1 MDRRTKIVAGV
12 FGLLVAY
19 ALVSGVVYPRWIEP
33 QLTIEERI
41 AEREEDLAKLVEGE
55 AEVERAKWAFRD
67 YVNRV
72 GSFDVVEVEN
82 DLRDRLNGLIAKH
95 GLEEASVTPRRPT
108 SDKKIG
114 LTRMMITV
122 GAAGTLESCVL
133 FLKDVAELPHVISLT
148 DPVIYPVSSGRSK
161 RRIGQPERMNLH
173 VPIQVLVL
181 SQQRIPGRIPQE
193 ELVQPE
199 RWVRHEA
206 QDYSVIW
213 TREPLSEPVKLEP
226 LVVNVRKDD
235 VAVEQGARA
244 RLDASARGGDRQYK
258 YLWDCEEVEDRTSPK
273 AQLDTSTPGTF
284 TCTVTV
290 TDGTGAT
297 AEATAS
303 VTIREK
309 QQRTAEK
316 PTRREPKEPPGPK
329 REKDGK
335 HMQLT
340 MVWSRQDGTS
350 RVSEMMV
357 YNSKSKETRYYEA
370 GEDFDGGKLVFVHQ
384 TGALVRR
391 QDGYFV
397 YPIGAKLDEDIGV
410 DDAVDYARL
419 QDVARRIREAEQSQ
433 PQAKTEPG
441 EASASGPAATPK
453 PEAPSKTRTTG
464 TGRKRT
470 GSTGAGPKPV
480 SGGEDAPKA
489 GSGSAGATP
498 TQQEKPSSPDA
509 KAAKKPAP
517 RTPLRRPGA
526 RGRPPRDYK
535 KRPKG
540 ED

>member
-1 MDRRTKIVAGV
+1 V

-19 ALVSGVVYPRWIEP
+19 ALASGVVYPRFIEP

-67 YVNRV
+67 YANRI

-82 DLRDRLNGLIAKH
+82 DLRDRLNSLIAKH

-114 LTRMMITV
+114 LTRMTITV
-122 GAAGTLESCVL
+122 GAEGTLESCVL
-133 FLKDVAELPHVISLT
+133 FLKDVAELPHVITLT
-148 DPVIYPVSSGRSK
+148 DPVIYPLSSGRSK
-161 RRIGQPERMNLH
+161 RRYGQPERMNLH

-181 SQQRIPGRIPQE
+181 SQQRLPGRIPSE

-213 TREPLSEPVKLEP
+213 TREPLSEPIKLEP
-226 LVVNVRKDD
+226 LVVTVRKDD
-235 VAVEQGARA
+235 VSVEQGARV

-258 YLWDCEEVEDRTSPK
+258 YSWDCEEVEDRTSPK
-273 AQLDTSTPGTF
+273 AKLDTSTPGMF

-297 AEATAS
+297 AEATVS

-309 QQRTAEK
+309 KQRTAEK
-316 PTRREPKEPPGPK
+316 RAPREPPEPPGPK

-335 HMQLT
+335 HMQVT
-340 MVWSRQDGTS
+340 MVWSRQDGAS

-397 YPIGAKLDEDIGV
+397 YPIGAKLNEDIGV
-410 DDAVDYARL
+410 DDAVEYPRL
-419 QDVARRIREAEQSQ
+419 QDAARRIREAEQSQ
-433 PQAKTEPG
+433 PQAKTGPG
-441 EASASGPAATPK
+441 EASASGPAASPK
-453 PEAPSKTRTTG
+453 PEAPSKRRTTD
-464 TGRKRT
+464 TGRKRP
-470 GSTGAGPKPV
+470 GSTGARSKPV
-480 SGGEDAPKA
+480 SGGEDAARA
-489 GSGSAGATP
+489 GSGPTGATP
-498 TQQEKPSSPDA
+498 TQQAKPSSPDA

-517 RTPLRRPGA
+517 RKPSRRPGVRSQPA
-526 RGRPPRDYK
+526 RGYRK
-535 KRPKG
+535 QPKG
-540 ED
+540 KD